1 MQTFLQSA
9 ARELI
14 RRARSDIRMSWIDW
28 DPTNNMRVDL
38 DHISIAWGRDYAD
51 VAPVQGVFIGGGETT
66 LNVAVDVV
74 LANEQEANRSKPNE

>member
-1 MQTFLQSA
+1 
-9 ARELI
+9 
-14 RRARSDIRMSWIDW
+14 
-28 DPTNNMRVDL
+28 MRVDL

>member
-28 DPTNNMRVDL
+28 DPTVKDL
-38 DHISIAWGRDYAD
+38 ISIYEYTGGNSTELRQAREAALKS
-51 VAPVQGVFIGGGETT
+51 VTHLRGVTEK
-66 LNVAVDVV
+66 V
-74 LANEQEANRSKPNE
+74 SKEIEKKMMVEGNSS